1 MRSFFLLLQ
10 RRENVLD
17 DFDVAP
23 SPAQVRCGAVTF
35 CQIGICSNDQSL
47 RKSYARGRKVT
58 RQVWSLSKVNKAL
71 SLPANESV
79 IKTVKVY

>member
-58 RQVWSLSKVNKAL
+58 RQVWSLSKVNKTITL
-71 SLPANESV
+71 SANKSV
-79 IKTVKVY
+79 IITVKAY